1 MAETKHSE
9 FFILLNI
16 SLITTLLTVLLKHC
30 TICLNIKGFFF
41 CLHYFSMENV
51 LLAFISDT
59 LLGTVIADLFIDFQ
73 AMY

>member
-1 MAETKHSE
+1 
-9 FFILLNI
+9 
-16 SLITTLLTVLLKHC
+16 
-30 TICLNIKGFFF
+30 
-41 CLHYFSMENV
+41 MENV